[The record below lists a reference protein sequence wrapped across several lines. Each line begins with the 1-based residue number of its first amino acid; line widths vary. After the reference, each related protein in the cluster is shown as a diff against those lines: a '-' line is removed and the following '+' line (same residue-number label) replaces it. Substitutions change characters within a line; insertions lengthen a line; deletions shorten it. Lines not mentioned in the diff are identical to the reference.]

1 MLPWHLSIQIW
12 KLAGENHILT
22 LSIKKAPSSCLQHAF
37 MHHVSICCHPR
48 DCEQQRHM
56 TEWRSATLRGMR
68 RKQEL
73 VTAWSLLPA
82 FSDSISYRQG
92 SCANAYTDKMTH
104 DERKRSNGE
113 HERLLPASAMFLYTD
128 AGFSQCHFTVVG
140 AGRDVIP
147 ASDSILPVL

>member
-1 MLPWHLSIQIW
+1 MASFHPNLETRWW
-12 KLAGENHILT
+12 KSHSHSLY
-22 LSIKKAPSSCLQHAF
+22 KKSPIFLFATRFHAPY
-37 MHHVSICCHPR
+37 VSICCHPR